1 MKGVTKVFLGIIL
14 ILMSLSLC
22 CCGAEPTEKSPG
34 EVNEI
39 LDVSKI
45 LISASLQSEL
55 KNDSFSDKDIVI
67 CAYDYYNVFG
77 QYPDGEY
84 REKYKVLEI
93 EKVLHL
99 IEVKSNKELTE
110 AQQES
115 LIGQIE
121 AEFDADIL
129 RLENQYRN
137 EIYTELEKWLETRA
151 LSYERSWNSDK
162 SCVVSLKVYSVDK
175 DDLIA
180 LQNSGLHMFYSI
192 YEMGILEDL

>member
-1 MKGVTKVFLGIIL
+1 M
-14 ILMSLSLC
+14 
-22 CCGAEPTEKSPG
+22 
-34 EVNEI
+34 
-39 LDVSKI
+39 DVSKI

-67 CAYDYYNVFG
+67 CAYDYYDVFG

-162 SCVVSLKVYSVDK
+162 SRVVSLKVYSIDK

-192 YEMGILEDL
+192 YEIGILEDL